1 MNVVGSTPRARPL
14 KDREIPYAPYCAPD
28 AVDLATCFD
37 FGRTSSLYTMSTLLL
52 VEDDKILADLT
63 AEFLRTEG
71 FTVDVVHRGD
81 EAVAAVHRLQPALI
95 ILDVML
101 PGLDGFAICKQI
113 RSSFTGLV
121 LMMTA
126 LEEGAEQLTGFDAGA
141 DDYVVKPI
149 DPQLL
154 TARVRAMLRRQPR
167 SARIALANGQFI
179 LDTQAQQAFLNGS
192 MLPLS
197 TAESELLTIFCRH
210 MGVVL
215 GRDAL
220 LQNLRRLDY
229 DGLNRS
235 IDMRVSRLRK
245 KLQTMGCPVA
255 IQTVTAQGYIL
266 LETANGADA
275 R

>member
-1 MNVVGSTPRARPL
+1 M
-14 KDREIPYAPYCAPD
+14 
-28 AVDLATCFD
+28 
-37 FGRTSSLYTMSTLLL
+37 SSILL
-52 VEDDKILADLT
+52 VEDDKILAGLT
-63 AEFLRTEG
+63 AEFLRAEG

-81 EAVAAVHRLQPALI
+81 EAVAAVHRLQPKLI

-101 PGLDGFAICKQI
+101 PGLDGFTICKQI

-121 LMMTA
+121 MMMTA
-126 LEEGAEQLTGFDAGA
+126 LEENAEQLTGFDVGA

-154 TARVRAMLRRQPR
+154 AARVRAMLRRQPR
-167 SARIALANGQFI
+167 SARISLANGQFI

-192 MLPLS
+192 ILPLS

-210 MGVVL
+210 AGAVL

-245 KLQTMGCPVA
+245 KLQNMGCPVA

-266 LETANGADA
+266 LETNDGPNAQ
-275 R
+275 